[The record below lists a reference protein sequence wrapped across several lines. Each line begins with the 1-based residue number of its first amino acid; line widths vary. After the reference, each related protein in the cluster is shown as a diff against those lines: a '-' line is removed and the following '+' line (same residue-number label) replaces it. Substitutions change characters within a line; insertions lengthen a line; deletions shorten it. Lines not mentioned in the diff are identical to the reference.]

1 MDSDFEAGSGYN
13 LPIFYEIQ
21 GYIYY
26 IPPPGGGKDTKNE
39 VGKIDKN
46 MNKEK
51 KEKRAKKEEK
61 RGKRGKKG

>member
-26 IPPPGGGKDTKNE
+26 ISPRPRGGKRIQKM
-39 VGKIDKN
+39 KL
-46 MNKEK
+46 
-51 KEKRAKKEEK
+51 
-61 RGKRGKKG
+61 